1 MKHQHKQ
8 SCNELLGSIS
18 EYVDGSLRAELC
30 RELERH
36 LSECDDCR
44 VVVNTLKK
52 TIDLYQTE
60 APRADLPADVRQR
73 LYKSLQLDDLLHT
86 HESA

>member
-8 SCNELLGSIS
+8 ECRELLGAIS
-18 EYVDGSLRAELC
+18 DYVDGSLQDELC

-36 LSECDDCR
+36 LSDCDDCR

-52 TIDLYQTE
+52 TIDLYQTDSAQE
-60 APRADLPADVRQR
+60 TVPSEVRQR
-73 LYKSLQLDDLLHT
+73 LYKSLRLDDLLRPT
-86 HESA
+86 R

>member
-8 SCNELLGSIS
+8 ECNELLGSIS
-18 EYVDGSLRAELC
+18 DYVDGSLREELC

-44 VVVNTLKK
+44 VVVDTMKK

-60 APRADLPADVRQR
+60 TVREGLPADVRQR
-73 LYKSLQLDDLLHT
+73 LFKSLHLDDLLH
-86 HESA
+86 SAH